1 MKIRFLLILLTLSFT
16 GCSLIYSY
24 SDNLPKRIDQWI
36 LEKKYNVALETISHI
51 NPKHKDYRLIQYKKN
66 IILSKLKPYE
76 DNAIQKSSQLAK
88 QGNWISALK
97 LLDEVEENIVDTKN
111 IRKHRKKLLE
121 KRDEIIV
128 IYEDDILNNQAINLI
143 SKLELYNKI
152 KKVVSKNESNNLNIS
167 EYDDSRREASLK
179 LAERSEQEYKNHQ
192 YNKAFNSIEL
202 ALKLQPEKDIFSRLT
217 KTKNAIQ
224 KETRRKRLSYIKE
237 AKELLAK
244 LSQGYSYEILK
255 ETKEAIN
262 WLNKIKDND
271 NVYLKLIAKLK
282 KHLKNGEKQRFEAA
296 RKLYSM
302 GKTQEALSIWYE
314 LEKLN
319 PDNAKLK
326 SYIKRAEKVL
336 NKLEKLSNKP
346 HPPNKK

>member
-1 MKIRFLLILLTLSFT
+1 MKIRFFLILLTLSFT

-24 SDNLPKRIDQWI
+24 SDDLPKRIDQWI
-36 LEKKYNVALETISHI
+36 IEKKYNVALDTISYI
-51 NPKHKDYRLIQYKKN
+51 KPKHKDYRLIQRKKN
-66 IILSKLKPYE
+66 IILKKLKPYE
-76 DNAIQKSSQLAK
+76 NNAIEKSSQLAK

-97 LLDEVEENIVDTKN
+97 LLDQVEDNIVNTKN

-121 KRDEIIV
+121 KRNKIII
-128 IYEDDILNNQAINLI
+128 IYEDDILNNQAKNLI
-143 SKLELYNKI
+143 GKLDLYNKI
-152 KKVVSKNESNNLNIS
+152 KKVVSKSESNELNIA
-167 EYDDSRREASLK
+167 EYDELRQETSLR
-179 LAERSEQEYKNHQ
+179 LAERSEQEYKNHK
-192 YNKAFNSIEL
+192 YNNAFNSIEL
-202 ALKLQPEKDIFSRLT
+202 ALKLQPEKNIVSRLT
-217 KTKNAIQ
+217 KTKKRIH
-224 KETRRKRLSYIKE
+224 KETRGKRLSYVKD

-244 LSQGYSYEILK
+244 LSQGYSYEILN
-255 ETKEAIN
+255 ETKETIN

-271 NVYLKLIAKLK
+271 AVYLKLIAKLK

-319 PDNAKLK
+319 PNNTKLK

-346 HPPNKK
+346 INKK